1 MSVTPLEEDIK
12 FTSVCESGSSDPQVL
27 HEPQILHLMP
37 DQHFI
42 ELACEWEQTR
52 FTKPYTRNLHSRS
65 GPSARPPGCLDSLDF
80 RQRMY
85 QASLATR
92 ISVSFSRLLLNWV
105 ATYRHNRM
113 VTTAQPQLLPCQV
126 HMAWRWQSQTGTDR
140 DSQWQRSIS
149 MVIVLF

>member
-1 MSVTPLEEDIK
+1 MSFIPLEEDIK
-12 FTSVCESGSSDPQVL
+12 FTSVCESGSSDPEVL

-42 ELACEWEQTR
+42 KLACEWEQSR
-52 FTKPYTRNLHSRS
+52 FTKPSTWNLHSCS
-65 GPSARPPGCLDSLDF
+65 GPSARLPGCLDSLDF

-105 ATYRHNRM
+105 ATYRHNTM
-113 VTTAQPQLLPCQV
+113 VRAIYRVSVVNLCLSDGCCCTNGSTCI
-126 HMAWRWQSQTGTDR
+126 TGNGKM
-140 DSQWQRSIS
+140 S
-149 MVIVLF
+149 V